1 MLIARWLWGGRS
13 FSARLARFALVP
25 PSMVFRGVSAA
36 RTSAYRRRFLHCE
49 SARVPTIAVGNLTVG
64 GSGKTPIAA
73 WIALYYAR
81 SGLTPGIVLRGYG
94 GDEAAVHRKLVREA
108 VVIENPNR
116 IAGASSAVAGGAEV
130 IVLDDAYQRLD
141 IERDLNI
148 AVVSA
153 ESGEASKWTLPAG
166 PWREGWRALRRADLV
181 IVSRKRATPVAADA
195 MLQRVKQEVGECP
208 LAIAR
213 LGISGFHGLV
223 SGASVETSE
232 LGGANVVAAAGIAD
246 PDSFASQCRAL
257 GAEVQLVSW
266 RDHHQISDGD
276 LRELTFLGRNAD
288 FVVVTEKDAVK
299 MQGRWPEESAEPI
312 VAELDLV
319 WEQGGEIVEDA
330 LNHAVAGIHPMAEAG

>member
-1 MLIARWLWGGRS
+1 
-13 FSARLARFALVP
+13 
-25 PSMVFRGVSAA
+25 
-36 RTSAYRRRFLHCE
+36 
-49 SARVPTIAVGNLTVG
+49 
-64 GSGKTPIAA
+64 
-73 WIALYYAR
+73 
-81 SGLTPGIVLRGYG
+81 VLRGYG

-208 LAIAR
+208 VAVAR
-213 LGISGFHGLV
+213 LSISGFHGLV
-223 SGASVETSE
+223 SGALVETSE
-232 LGGANVVAAAGIAD
+232 LEGAIVVAAAGIAD
-246 PDSFASQCRAL
+246 PDSFAFQCRVL
-257 GAEVQLVSW
+257 GARVQLVSW

-299 MQGRWPEESAEPI
+299 MQGRWPEGSAEPI
-312 VAELDLV
+312 VAELDLA

-330 LNHAVAGIHPMAEAG
+330 LDHAVAGIHQMAEAG